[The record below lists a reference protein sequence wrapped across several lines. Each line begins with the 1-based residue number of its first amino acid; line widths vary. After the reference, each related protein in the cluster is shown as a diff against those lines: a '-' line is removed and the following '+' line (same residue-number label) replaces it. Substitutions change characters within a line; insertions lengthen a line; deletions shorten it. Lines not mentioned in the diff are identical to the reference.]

1 MTKVI
6 DADSHM
12 FEQPGL
18 WRDHMPSSQQ
28 HLALALEEDE
38 LGYTWLTHRGKRL
51 LQCYISE
58 PGKLW
63 EILWACRTSASERGS
78 PRSSATPTCRRPTET
93 PLPAVMH
100 STDGESTSR

>member
-12 FEQPGL
+12 FEQPGMWSKRL
-18 WRDHMPSSQQ
+18 PVKQQ
-28 HLALALEEDE
+28 HLALNLVEDE
-38 LGYTWLTHRGKRL
+38 LGYTWLTHKDNRL

-63 EILWACRTSASERGS
+63 ESYGLPHRRQREGPAGASSVHRYARHVSRSGGSARC
-78 PRSSATPTCRRPTET
+78 PRR
-93 PLPAVMH
+93 VGH
-100 STDGESTSR
+100 